1 MVWLYFTVRMLF
13 TTFYSS
19 PLSNLI
25 CSPHMQHPALGCW
38 RKGSPESV
46 QLLQVEGGLS
56 LTVSFFQVWQVLHIL
71 ITIFGLYQLCIW
83 SNWKLILSLLYFW
96 WSTKD
101 MIDFPK
107 ESLLAYIEVKTFKSS
122 GMSSSSVSLDNWSFK
137 TVWINSSDCPGA
149 IASANVFSSYCL
161 NRINLPF
168 KSLLVF
174 SLNSSTFFCLIW
186 YRIGLENC
194 H

>member
-1 MVWLYFTVRMLF
+1 MAIFHCKDAVYHLLLISTFEFNLF
-13 TTFYSS
+13 TPYATSCIRLLEKRKSRKCSTFASGRRFILDCFIFSGMTS
-19 PLSNLI
+19 PTHSDHNFRALSTMYL
-25 CSPHMQHPALGCW
+25 
-38 RKGSPESV
+38 E
-46 QLLQVEGGLS
+46 QLKV
-56 LTVSFFQVWQVLHIL
+56 
-71 ITIFGLYQLCIW
+71 
-83 SNWKLILSLLYFW
+83 LILSLLYFW